1 MNADIATN
9 AVEVLTRFEG
19 FVYPNERT
27 LHPLWSVLI
36 VLYPY
41 ITGLVAG
48 AFIMASLVRVF
59 KVKALEPV
67 YRLSLLTAL
76 SFLLCATMPLLLH
89 LGHPERCYEIMMTPH
104 LTSPMAM
111 FGFVYAWYLMA
122 VLLLELWFDYRRDFV
137 VWSKTENSFRGILY
151 RAFMLGVTDVSEPA
165 LRLDNKMGRIISV
178 IGIPSA
184 FLLHGYVGFIFGSI
198 KANPWWGNVLMPI
211 IFILSAIVSGMAL
224 CVFIYMFLCWARRV
238 TVDIHCLDLMAM
250 FLFFALVIDAG
261 VEGLD
266 WMHRLY
272 SAEEE
277 IEILKSVAAGKLFYT
292 LLVGQALL
300 GTLVPLLLLG
310 SLQLFRKRVAEIN
323 RKRMYFASA
332 ILILIGVLAMRWNV
346 VIGGQLFSKSLRG
359 FMSYKMEFAG
369 HEGWLLALIV
379 LCMPLVIL
387 TFMVKFFLATDLP
400 TAENVVPG
408 AKLRSHDRGGLETDG
423 HESARVRAI
432 VN

>member
-1 MNADIATN
+1 MEAMNTL
-9 AVEVLTRFEG
+9 VEALPRFEG

-36 VLYPY
+36 VVYPY

-59 KVKALEPV
+59 KVKPLEPV

-76 SFLLCATMPLLLH
+76 AFLLCAPLPLLFH
-89 LGHPERCYEIMMTPH
+89 LGHPERAFEIMMTPH
-104 LTSPMAM
+104 VSSPMAM

-137 VWSKTENSFRGILY
+137 EWSKTESGFRGILY
-151 RAFMLGVTDVSEPA
+151 RAFTLGINDLSEPA
-165 LRLDNKMGRIISV
+165 LRLDARIGRIISI

-224 CVFIYMFLCWARRV
+224 CVFVYMGLSWARRNAPEMR
-238 TVDIHCLDLMAM
+238 CLDLMAK

-261 VEGLD
+261 IETLD
-266 WMHRLY
+266 WIHRLY
-272 SAEEE
+272 SADET
-277 IEILKSVAAGKLFYT
+277 IEVLKSLAAGKLFYT
-292 LLVGQALL
+292 LLVGQACI
-300 GTLVPLLLLG
+300 GTLMPFMLLG
-310 SLQLFRKRVAEIN
+310 SIQLFRKRITDLA

-332 ILILIGVLAMRWNV
+332 VLILVGVLAMRWNV

-359 FMSYKMEFAG
+359 FTSYKLEFAG
-369 HEGWLLALIV
+369 HEGWMLSLALLCLPFALLA
-379 LCMPLVIL
+379 M
-387 TFMVKFFLATDLP
+387 FVKYFLA
-400 TAENVVPG
+400 AH
-408 AKLRSHDRGGLETDG
+408 LRSNGSPLAALPAVELNTPKDR
-423 HESARVRAI
+423 
-432 VN
+432 N